1 MAFDV
6 SKYKKIFLSEA
17 RENLKALNKSLLALE
32 KKPKNLEPAE
42 ELMRAAHTL
51 KSSAA
56 SMGYTQISELSHAVE
71 DIFDALRSK
80 KIQLKPKLIDLSFKC
95 FDSLE
100 ASLRRIAKEKEEIN
114 TAPLIK
120 KLKLA
125 LSHAEVVAE
134 KFTPYRDE
142 VSGMGPSIIQPIESI
157 KVSTAR
163 LDTLMNLAEELLVN
177 KMRID
182 RIATTKNY
190 DDLPPAV
197 DNLSRLVSDLQYNVM
212 QARLVPVGE
221 IFNRFPRMVRDLAQK
236 AKKKINFVMEG
247 SDIELDRTIIDQIGE
262 PLVHLLRNAID
273 HGIEEK
279 GLIRLEAKRE
289 KGYATISVEND
300 GKGISWKAVIESAL
314 SRGIIDRATRD
325 RYIKNIEGYKS
336 EIENLLYHPRLS
348 TSKTVTQ
355 VSGRGVGLNVVRT
368 KVEALGGRV
377 RLDSHPDK
385 GCKFTM
391 EFPLTLAI
399 ISALLA
405 KVKDEIYA
413 ISLSD
418 VERLVRVKRDQIK
431 SYLDQEVAVV
441 GGRDIPLLRL
451 AKLFNIEVPKLII
464 PKRSEMTV
472 VVKKGTAIAG
482 LVVDSIIS
490 EQEIIVKPLGK
501 LIRETKGFAGV
512 TILGDGRAVLILDI
526 ASLI

>member
-142 VSGMGPSIIQPIESI
+142 VSGMGPSIIQPIES
-157 KVSTAR
+157 
-163 LDTLMNLAEELLVN
+163 
-177 KMRID
+177 
-182 RIATTKNY
+182 
-190 DDLPPAV
+190 
-197 DNLSRLVSDLQYNVM
+197 
-212 QARLVPVGE
+212 
-221 IFNRFPRMVRDLAQK
+221 
-236 AKKKINFVMEG
+236 
-247 SDIELDRTIIDQIGE
+247 
-262 PLVHLLRNAID
+262 HLLRNAID